1 MMGMY
6 HFDTYMNNADYRV
19 ATESGFDWVM
29 KTLGNR
35 TACFNMFR
43 MSEGIFLG
51 LHSVLV
57 GSYGLKSTRRM
68 SSMEALG
75 LFLWICGAPQS
86 VRQAE
91 DRFTR
96 SLETVC
102 RKFDKVLQS
111 VTKLA
116 VDIIKPKDPQFR
128 TVHPRLQAPRFTP
141 FFDSCIGAIDGTNIP
156 IVVPTSKVVQHTG
169 RHGYTTQ
176 NVMAICDF
184 DMRFTFV
191 VAGWPGSV
199 HDMRVFKDAIDKFGD
214 KFPHPPEGIDFFFSM
229 LSHYCNTWH
238 VTCLNHL
245 T

>member
-1 MMGMY
+1 MGMY
-6 HFDTYMNNADYRV
+6 HFDTYMNKAAYRV

-29 KTLGNR
+29 KTLGSR

-43 MSEGIFLG
+43 MSEGIFMG

-57 GSYGLKSTRRM
+57 GSYGLKSTKRM

-96 SLETVC
+96 SPETVC

-116 VDIIKPKDPQFR
+116 VDIIKPKDPHFR
-128 TVHPRLQAPRFTP
+128 TVHPRLQSPRFTP
-141 FFDSCIGAIDGTNIP
+141 FFDSCIGAIDGTHIP
-156 IVVPTSKVVQHTG
+156 VVVPTSKVVQHTG
-169 RHGYTTQ
+169 
-176 NVMAICDF
+176 
-184 DMRFTFV
+184 
-191 VAGWPGSV
+191 
-199 HDMRVFKDAIDKFGD
+199 
-214 KFPHPPEGIDFFFSM
+214 
-229 LSHYCNTWH
+229 
-238 VTCLNHL
+238 
-245 T
+245 

>member
-1 MMGMY
+1 MESRKKRRKIITIAAGVMGMY
-6 HFDTYMNNADYRV
+6 HFDTYMNKADYRV

-86 VRQAE
+86 IRQVE

-102 RKFDKVLQS
+102 RKFDKVL
-111 VTKLA
+111 
-116 VDIIKPKDPQFR
+116 
-128 TVHPRLQAPRFTP
+128 
-141 FFDSCIGAIDGTNIP
+141 
-156 IVVPTSKVVQHTG
+156 
-169 RHGYTTQ
+169 
-176 NVMAICDF
+176 
-184 DMRFTFV
+184 
-191 VAGWPGSV
+191 
-199 HDMRVFKDAIDKFGD
+199 
-214 KFPHPPEGIDFFFSM
+214 
-229 LSHYCNTWH
+229 
-238 VTCLNHL
+238 
-245 T
+245 